1 MIIGLTR
8 VSFGLKS
15 NEWLQNLTTAK
26 WESDLLITSMITDRN
41 GQYEVLLTINH
52 NYYNFRKEQM
62 NWFEKGLLELII
74 WDKNSSSLEIRQFWR
89 VSGYC
94 YGYCYLCCDWLTLLC
109 GLSKIGCFNC
119 STTGVR
125 LRPIVRLK
133 LYRIIR
139 GK

>member
-74 WDKNSSSLEIRQFWR
+74 
-89 VSGYC
+89 
-94 YGYCYLCCDWLTLLC
+94 
-109 GLSKIGCFNC
+109 
-119 STTGVR
+119 
-125 LRPIVRLK
+125 
-133 LYRIIR
+133 
-139 GK
+139 

>member
-26 WESDLLITSMITDRN
+26 RESDLLITSMITDRN

-94 YGYCYLCCDWLTLLC
+94 YGYCY
-109 GLSKIGCFNC
+109 
-119 STTGVR
+119 
-125 LRPIVRLK
+125 
-133 LYRIIR
+133 
-139 GK
+139 